1 MNYYPFHIGDY
12 LSATRHL
19 SWEEDA
25 AYRRLLD
32 TYYTTE
38 KPLPADLRACCRL
51 VMATTESQREAVR
64 VVLEEF
70 FQATEIG
77 WVNLRADREIDAMR
91 EKQQKQ
97 RDRVNKR
104 WDKVRS
110 ERGTSGVSPENVTG
124 IATVEKKDT
133 TVQKNDPDVIPPT
146 PTPTPTPT
154 PIKNTKN
161 TAPLCVAPP
170 DGVSI
175 SVWRDFEKLRK
186 TKKAPLTETC
196 MAGIRQEAEK
206 AGWPLETVL
215 QECCTRGWQ
224 SFKAVWVIE
233 RRMSAETFA
242 ERDDRNAKERYER
255 LTGRKHPDLL
265 PQHLNIIEAEPI
277 VRIAA

>member
-12 LSATRHL
+12 VSATRHL

-25 AYRRLLD
+25 AFRRLLD

-38 KPLPADLRACCRL
+38 KPLPTDLRACCRL

-64 VVLEEF
+64 VVLDEF

-91 EKQQKQ
+91 DKQQKQ

-110 ERGTSGVSPENVTG
+110 DRGTSGDTPEHVTG
-124 IATVEKKDT
+124 IATVDKKDT
-133 TVQKNDPDVIPPT
+133 TVQKSGASVIP

-154 PIKNTKN
+154 PIKNTA
-161 TAPLCVAPP
+161 TQSIAPP

-175 SVWRDFEKLRK
+175 SVWQDFQKLRK
-186 TKKAPLTETC
+186 TKKAPLTETSL
-196 MAGIRQEAEK
+196 AGIKREAEK
-206 AGWPLETVL
+206 AGWSLDAAL
-215 QECCTRGWQ
+215 QECCARGWQ
-224 SFKAVWVIE
+224 SFKADWVVAKQ
-233 RRMSAETFA
+233 SAPESMFA
-242 ERDDRNAKERYER
+242 GA
-255 LTGRKHPDLL
+255 
-265 PQHLNIIEAEPI
+265 I
-277 VRIAA
+277 